1 MAGWRRRWTGFAAA
15 TPTKTVLAA
24 LVLGLGLAVVVRL
37 PAGTGPGESGA
48 RHVDGPGPE
57 PASVSVRPVREG
69 LAAGDPLVMPS
80 GRMTAPSGL
89 LPSPPGILHFPA
101 RDGVVPA
108 GPPAPVAPADGP
120 VLPSPT
126 APPPM
131 APLAQYPREWHEFYF
146 TRAAY
151 SSYGR
156 GGWGRGQSWAIDY
169 PKADIQ
175 FLTVLKRL
183 TNLDAYDDENA
194 VALTDPRIRNFPFL
208 YALEV
213 GYMSMSQPEVE
224 GLRDYLLAGGFLVI
238 DDFWGSQ
245 EWAQFE
251 FQMKLVFPERPI
263 IDLDLDH
270 AVFNTFYEID
280 EILQVPAY
288 RRYYGGQTWERDGYV
303 PFVKGI
309 EDDEGRL
316 MVIINWNT
324 DLGDA
329 WEWAEQPDYPVP
341 YSTFA
346 FQMGVNMI
354 VYAMT
359 H

>member
-1 MAGWRRRWTGFAAA
+1 MARTM
-15 TPTKTVLAA
+15 PVLAA
-24 LVLGLGLAVVVRL
+24 A
-37 PAGTGPGESGA
+37 A
-48 RHVDGPGPE
+48 
-57 PASVSVRPVREG
+57 RPVIAAPILVFG
-69 LAAGDPLVMPS
+69 LAAVVWLSVETRAGTS
-80 GRMTAPSGL
+80 GVRHADGPDPSGL
-89 LPSPPGILHFPA
+89 FASPPGILRFPA
-101 RDGVVPA
+101 PDGVVPEGA
-108 GPPAPVAPADGP
+108 PAAFAPAPVASAGGP
-120 VLPSPT
+120 VLPSSA
-126 APPPM
+126 APPAM
-131 APLAQYPREWHEFYF
+131 GPLAQYPREWHEFYF

-156 GGWGRGQSWAIDY
+156 GWGGRGQSWAIDY

-213 GYMSMSQPEVE
+213 GYMSMSEPEIQ

-251 FQMKLVFPERPI
+251 FQMKLVFPEKPI

>member
-1 MAGWRRRWTGFAAA
+1 M
-15 TPTKTVLAA
+15 
-24 LVLGLGLAVVVRL
+24 GLAVGLTAGLTALVQW
-37 PAGTGPGESGA
+37 GTGAAPGESA
-48 RHVDGPGPE
+48 VQDPGE
-57 PASVSVRPVREG
+57 PAPQPAGIFVRPAAEG
-69 LAAGDPLVMPS
+69 VFGSTSTAAANGGLS
-80 GRMTAPSGL
+80 ALSGL
-89 LPSPPGILHFPA
+89 SASPPGILRFAAPESA
-101 RDGVVPA
+101 SPA
-108 GPPAPVAPADGP
+108 GAHASPPTPDASPAP
-120 VLPSPT
+120 
-126 APPPM
+126 
-131 APLAQYPREWHEFYF
+131 QYPREWHEFYF

-156 GGWGRGQSWAIDY
+156 GGWGRRGQSWAIDY

-194 VALTDPRIRNFPFL
+194 IALNDPRVRNFPFL

-213 GYMSMSQPEVE
+213 GYMSMSEPEVE

-263 IDLDLDH
+263 IDLELDH
-270 AVFNTFYEID
+270 PVFNTFYEID

-288 RRYYGGQTWERDGYV
+288 GRYYGGRTWERDGFV

>member
-1 MAGWRRRWTGFAAA
+1 M
-15 TPTKTVLAA
+15 LAMPA
-24 LVLGLGLAVVVRL
+24 LVLGLAVVVWL
-37 PAGTGPGESGA
+37 AGGRTQATAGDPGADSE
-48 RHVDGPGPE
+48 RPVHPE
-57 PASVSVRPVREG
+57 PAAIFVRPAGEG
-69 LAAGDPLVMPS
+69 FMSPGATSVPD
-80 GRMTAPSGL
+80 GL
-89 LPSPPGILHFPA
+89 LASPPGIVRFGGA
-101 RDGVVPA
+101 
-108 GPPAPVAPADGP
+108 PAPSPPVA
-120 VLPSPT
+120 
-126 APPPM
+126 APP
-131 APLAQYPREWHEFYF
+131 QYPREWHEFYF
-146 TRAAY
+146 TRAVY

-156 GGWGRGQSWAIDY
+156 GWGGRGRSWAIDY
-169 PKADIQ
+169 PKSDRQ
-175 FLTVLKRL
+175 FVTVLKRL

-194 VALTDPRIRNFPFL
+194 IPLNDPRIRHFPFL

-251 FQMKLVFPERPI
+251 FQMKLVFPEKEI

-270 AVFNTFYEID
+270 SVFNTFYEID

-288 RRYYGGQTWERDGYV
+288 GRYYGGQTWERDGYE

-309 EDDEGRL
+309 EDDNGRL

>member
-1 MAGWRRRWTGFAAA
+1 MA
-15 TPTKTVLAA
+15 
-24 LVLGLGLAVVVRL
+24 AVVQLWQGPAPPDADPESALADGSSAYVR
-37 PAGTGPGESGA
+37 PAGELATGA
-48 RHVDGPGPE
+48 V
-57 PASVSVRPVREG
+57 AI
-69 LAAGDPLVMPS
+69 
-80 GRMTAPSGL
+80 
-89 LPSPPGILHFPA
+89 PSPPGAPA
-101 RDGVVPA
+101 VPA
-108 GPPAPVAPADGP
+108 TLATTPPGLLRLGAPAP
-120 VLPSPT
+120 PSP
-126 APPPM
+126 
-131 APLAQYPREWHEFYF
+131 LQYPREWHEFYF

-156 GGWGRGQSWAIDY
+156 GYGGRGNSWAIDY

-194 VALTDPRIRNFPFL
+194 VLLTDPRIRNFPFL

-213 GYMSMSQPEVE
+213 GYMSLSEAEVE

-251 FQMKLVFPERPI
+251 FQMKLVFPGREI
-263 IDLDLDH
+263 IDLDPSH
-270 AVFNTFYEID
+270 TVFNTFYEID

-288 RRYYGGQTWERDGYV
+288 GRYWGGRTYERDGYV
-303 PFVKGI
+303 PYVKGI
-309 EDDEGRL
+309 QDDDGRL

>member
-1 MAGWRRRWTGFAAA
+1 MASWRRRKQAA
-15 TPTKTVLAA
+15 AA
-24 LVLGLGLAVVVRL
+24 LVAVVGMAAVVQLWRG
-37 PAGTGPGESGA
+37 PARPDSDSESTRTDGA
-48 RHVDGPGPE
+48 S
-57 PASVSVRPVREG
+57 AY
-69 LAAGDPLVMPS
+69 MPS
-80 GRMTAPSGL
+80 TGDRITGAL
-89 LPSPPGILHFPA
+89 AFPSPPGAPA
-101 RDGVVPA
+101 VPA
-108 GPPAPVAPADGP
+108 TLATTPPGLLRLGAPAP
-120 VLPSPT
+120 SP
-126 APPPM
+126 
-131 APLAQYPREWHEFYF
+131 LQYPQEWHEFYF

-156 GGWGRGQSWAIDY
+156 GYGGRGNSWAIDY

-194 VALTDPRIRNFPFL
+194 VLLTDPRIRNFPFL

-213 GYMSMSQPEVE
+213 GYMSLSEAEVE

-251 FQMKLVFPERPI
+251 FQMKLVFPGREI
-263 IDLDLDH
+263 IDLDPSH
-270 AVFNTFYEID
+270 TVFNTFYEID

-288 RRYYGGQTWERDGYV
+288 GRYWGGRTYERDGYV
-303 PFVKGI
+303 PYVKGI
-309 EDDEGRL
+309 QDDDGRL

>member
-1 MAGWRRRWTGFAAA
+1 MADWRQMRFGFAAA
-15 TPTKTVLAA
+15 VALAA
-24 LVLGLGLAVVVRL
+24 GLTAGTVALLQPGAGAVSGESAAPHGRL
-37 PAGTGPGESGA
+37 PALSGPSA
-48 RHVDGPGPE
+48 
-57 PASVSVRPVREG
+57 
-69 LAAGDPLVMPS
+69 
-80 GRMTAPSGL
+80 
-89 LPSPPGILHFPA
+89 SPPGILRFGA
-101 RDGVVPA
+101 SESAVPA
-108 GPPAPVAPADGP
+108 GGSATAPAPSPAS
-120 VLPSPT
+120 VL
-126 APPPM
+126 
-131 APLAQYPREWHEFYF
+131 QYPREWHEFYF

-156 GGWGRGQSWAIDY
+156 GGWGRRGQSWAIDY

-194 VALTDPRIRNFPFL
+194 IALNDPRIRNFPFL

-213 GYMSMSQPEVE
+213 GYMSMSEPEVE

-238 DDFWGSQ
+238 DDFWGSR

-288 RRYYGGQTWERDGYV
+288 GRYYGGQTWERDGYV

>member
-1 MAGWRRRWTGFAAA
+1 MA
-15 TPTKTVLAA
+15 TKPVLAA
-24 LVLGLGLAVVVRL
+24 LVLGLGLAGVVWL
-37 PAGTGPGESGA
+37 PVETGPGETGA
-48 RHVDGPGPE
+48 RHVDGPDPG
-57 PASVSVRPVREG
+57 PASVSVRPAPEG
-69 LAAGDPLVMPS
+69 LIGADPRALPPGSMA
-80 GRMTAPSGL
+80 APSDL
-89 LPSPPGILHFPA
+89 LASSPGILRFPA
-101 RDGVVPA
+101 TDDVV
-108 GPPAPVAPADGP
+108 
-120 VLPSPT
+120 
-126 APPPM
+126 
-131 APLAQYPREWHEFYF
+131 AQYPSEWHEFYF

-156 GGWGRGQSWAIDY
+156 GGFGGRGRSWAIDY

-194 VALTDPRIRNFPFL
+194 VLLTDPRIRNFPFL

-263 IDLDLDH
+263 IDLELDH

>member
-1 MAGWRRRWTGFAAA
+1 MAESLRRSWR
-15 TPTKTVLAA
+15 VLAA
-24 LVLGLGLAVVVRL
+24 LGGALGLVAVVHLSQGAGRAIPAEKVVREHRGEPDGAASAMPAPPGVLRFASTGNGLAIPVATD
-37 PAGTGPGESGA
+37 AGGGS
-48 RHVDGPGPE
+48 
-57 PASVSVRPVREG
+57 
-69 LAAGDPLVMPS
+69 
-80 GRMTAPSGL
+80 
-89 LPSPPGILHFPA
+89 
-101 RDGVVPA
+101 
-108 GPPAPVAPADGP
+108 PAPGAGI
-120 VLPSPT
+120 
-126 APPPM
+126 PM
-131 APLAQYPREWHEFYF
+131 LQYPTEWHEFYF

-151 SSYGR
+151 SSWGR
-156 GGWGRGQSWAIDY
+156 GRGGRGQSWAIDY

-194 VALTDPRIRNFPFL
+194 IPLTNERIRHFPFL

-213 GYMSMSQPEVE
+213 GYMNMSPPEVE

-238 DDFWGSQ
+238 DDFWGTQ

-251 FQMKLVFPERPI
+251 YQMGLVFPGRPI
-263 IDLDLDH
+263 IDLELDH
-270 AVFNTFYEID
+270 PVFNTFYEID

-288 RRYYGGQTWERDGYV
+288 GRFWGGQTSERDGYV
-303 PFVKGI
+303 PYVKGI
-309 EDDEGRL
+309 EDDDGRL

-329 WEWAEQPDYPVP
+329 WEWAEQPDYPLQ

-354 VYAMT
+354 VYAMS

>member
-1 MAGWRRRWTGFAAA
+1 M
-15 TPTKTVLAA
+15 PTKPMLGA
-24 LVLGLGLAVVVRL
+24 LVLGLGLAVVVWL
-37 PAGTGPGESGA
+37 PVETGPGESGV
-48 RHVDGPGPE
+48 RHVDGPDPE
-57 PASVSVRPVREG
+57 AAVISVRPADEG
-69 LAAGDPLVMPS
+69 PGGPGAMSLPG
-80 GRMTAPSGL
+80 GL
-89 LPSPPGILHFPA
+89 LASPPGIVRFGASNAAL
-101 RDGVVPA
+101 
-108 GPPAPVAPADGP
+108 
-120 VLPSPT
+120 
-126 APPPM
+126 
-131 APLAQYPREWHEFYF
+131 QYPREWHEFYF
-146 TRAAY
+146 TRAVY

-156 GGWGRGQSWAIDY
+156 GWGGRSRSWAIDY
-169 PKADIQ
+169 PKSDRQ

-194 VALTDPRIRNFPFL
+194 IPLNDPQIRRFPFL

-270 AVFNTFYEID
+270 TVFNTFYEID

-288 RRYYGGQTWERDGYV
+288 GRYYGGQTWERDGYV

-309 EDDEGRL
+309 EDDDGRL

>member
-1 MAGWRRRWTGFAAA
+1 MASWRRRRQAA
-15 TPTKTVLAA
+15 AA
-24 LVLGLGLAVVVRL
+24 LVAVVGMAAVAQLWRG
-37 PAGTGPGESGA
+37 PAPPDAADPESAHADGASAHTPATGA
-48 RHVDGPGPE
+48 RVTS
-57 PASVSVRPVREG
+57 A
-69 LAAGDPLVMPS
+69 LAF
-80 GRMTAPSGL
+80 
-89 LPSPPGILHFPA
+89 PSPPGAPA
-101 RDGVVPA
+101 VPA
-108 GPPAPVAPADGP
+108 TLATTPPGLLRLGAPAP
-120 VLPSPT
+120 SP
-126 APPPM
+126 
-131 APLAQYPREWHEFYF
+131 LQYPQEWHEFYF

-156 GGWGRGQSWAIDY
+156 GYGGRGNSWAIDY

-194 VALTDPRIRNFPFL
+194 VLLTDPRIRNFPFL

-213 GYMSMSQPEVE
+213 GYMSLSEAEVE

-251 FQMKLVFPERPI
+251 FQMKLVFPGREI
-263 IDLDLDH
+263 IDLDPSH
-270 AVFNTFYEID
+270 TVFNTFYEID

-288 RRYYGGQTWERDGYV
+288 GRYWGGRTYERDGYV
-303 PFVKGI
+303 PYVKGI
-309 EDDEGRL
+309 QDDDGRL